1 MKVDGSANAFFELKP
16 SFSHS
21 LQDAKLVVYATRD
34 IAEGEEVLID
44 YGDSATPAWRGLTSY
59 GFVPEYDESTC
70 VAEMWMNGQRFEV
83 DTQSVPYDLVEVAA
97 AQALLDHSYEDG
109 EIEQVHSG
117 ERLVDSACV
126 QDIIHRRRM
135 EEDGESDGVP
145 PFVARAIVKRA
156 TEAALNLITE
166 PDLPSE
172 DDWDA
177 SGPDFVHAMS
187 LASLLRWRQHK
198 VLLMFADNLKAFA
211 EQEA

>member
-117 ERLVDSACV
+117 E
-126 QDIIHRRRM
+126 
-135 EEDGESDGVP
+135 SDGVP
-145 PFVARAIVKRA
+145 PFVARVIVKRA

-166 PDLPSE
+166 PDEPTE